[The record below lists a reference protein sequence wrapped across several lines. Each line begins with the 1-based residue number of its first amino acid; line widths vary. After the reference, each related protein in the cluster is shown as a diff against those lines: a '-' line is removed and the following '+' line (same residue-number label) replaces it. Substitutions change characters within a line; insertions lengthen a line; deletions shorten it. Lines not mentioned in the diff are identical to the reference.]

1 MTREVV
7 LGVDVG
13 GSKVLALVV
22 DPQLRVL
29 GRHRVGTRPGAA
41 GIRTSVAEAVD
52 GALAAAGAA
61 LRDVVGT
68 GVGVPGVV
76 APGTG
81 IVSHA
86 VNLGLGRETVDLA
99 GLLADVAPGPVVVE
113 NDVNAAAIG
122 VHGAD
127 PDAGDVALLSIGTG
141 LAAGLVVDGALH
153 RGSTG
158 VAGEI
163 GHLRVDPQ
171 GPLCGCG
178 QRGCLEAVS
187 SGQALARE
195 WPVPSGTSVAHAVW
209 SAADGGS
216 RRAQSLRNRFVGG
229 LAAAVRTL
237 VLSWDVPRVVL
248 AGGVA
253 DLGEPLADA
262 VRRRLAD
269 EALDADLL
277 QALQLPARVSVLPE
291 SLRDVGALGAA
302 RSAITSAGRGATV
315 LRLAAG
321 AGE

>member
-1 MTREVV
+1 VTREVV

-22 DPQLRVL
+22 DHRLREL
-29 GRHRVGTRPGAA
+29 GRHRVGTRRGAE
-41 GIRTSVAEAVD
+41 GIRTSVGEAVA
-52 GALAAAGAA
+52 GALVAAAAES
-61 LRDVVGT
+61 RHVVGT

-76 APGTG
+76 APGTSS
-81 IVSHA
+81 VSHA
-86 VNLGLGRETVDLA
+86 VNLGLGHETVDLA
-99 GLLADVAPGPVVVE
+99 ALLTDVAPGPVVVE
-113 NDVNAAAIG
+113 NDVNAAAVG
-122 VHGAD
+122 VHARD

-141 LAAGLVVDGALH
+141 LAAGLVVDGTLR

-163 GHLRVDPQ
+163 GHLQVDPR

-195 WPVPSGTSVAHAVW
+195 WPVPAGTSVAHAVW

-216 RRAQSLRNRFVGG
+216 RRAQGLRNRFVAG

-253 DLGEPLADA
+253 DLGEPLAEA
-262 VRRRLAD
+262 VRGRLAD

-277 QALQLPARVSVLPE
+277 RGLGLPARVSVLPE
-291 SLRDVGALGAA
+291 SCRDVGALGAA
-302 RSAITSAGRGATV
+302 LSAVTAATRGATV

-321 AGE
+321 GGE